1 VKHQMTL
8 LTLMTLRRYI
18 AVVAVLCHP
27 LYLAAQTRDDHKIQI
42 FGGYSYFLTDHGGD
56 NPFEFLID
64 ERERLHGF
72 AVQAA
77 RGLNG
82 FLNIAADVSRHS
94 NTFQTLGS
102 TPHFSVI
109 RHSQASLWC
118 FAFGPQVK
126 VPNHRLRPFA
136 HALFGGARFSV
147 TTTFTGDISG
157 GFSESQTKFAMVL
170 GGGLDIDVSNRFA
183 VRVIQADYLR
193 TFFIERTQDTFRYSA
208 GVVFKF

>member
-1 VKHQMTL
+1 MTL

-147 TTTFTGDISG
+147 TTTVTGDISEE
-157 GFSESQTKFAMVL
+157 FSESQTKFAMVL

-193 TFFIERTQDTFRYSA
+193 TFFIERTQDTFRFSA